1 MIQRK
6 IVGEQFDPYL
16 LIEILLLLI
25 EFNLRKLRKNP
36 YFLTYYSIFKFN
48 KMSRKIYN
56 YNIPWIMAHD
66 SWAVVLNRSKGEM
79 GL

>member
-1 MIQRK
+1 MD
-6 IVGEQFDPYL
+6 EQFDPFL

-56 YNIPWIMAHD
+56 YNIPWIMGGGLK
-66 SWAVVLNRSKGEM
+66 SLKGRNGAM
-79 GL
+79 T